1 MAKQSKNKS
10 ENTQTIDWRE
20 GFIKFSLENNRLPQ
34 SAYELAK
41 FLGTTEENFYEQYSS
56 ITALAQ
62 DVWNNFFE
70 ATRKQVQADE
80 QYQGFSV
87 REKLLAF
94 YFTWFENI
102 RVYRSFIEVA
112 TQTKNLCSQ
121 AQYKT
126 LKENFKVF
134 AQELLN
140 EALETNE
147 VQNRNF
153 LNQSY
158 PELLWWQVM
167 YLLNFWLKD
176 TSQGFERT
184 DAAVEKAV
192 NLFFDL
198 AGKTFLDSLADFIK
212 FNFQK

>member
-10 ENTQTIDWRE
+10 ENIQNIDWRE
-20 GFIKFSLENNRLPQ
+20 GLVRFSLENNRLPR
-34 SAYELAK
+34 SAYELCK
-41 FLGTTEENFYEQYSS
+41 FLETSEENFYENYTS
-56 ITALAQ
+56 ITAVLQ
-62 DVWNNFFE
+62 DTWKDWFE
-70 ATRKQVQADE
+70 KTKNQVQADE
-80 QYQGFSV
+80 QYQSFSV

-94 YFTWFENI
+94 YYTWFENLKGK
-102 RVYRSFIEVA
+102 RSFLEILISS
-112 TQTKNLCSQ
+112 QMRCSQ
-121 AQYKT
+121 EQYKT
-126 LKENFKVF
+126 FKESFKAF

-140 EALETNE
+140 EAIETNE
-147 VQNRNF
+147 IQNRNF

-158 PELLWWQVM
+158 PALLWRQAM

-176 TSQGFERT
+176 SSPAFERT

-198 AGKTFLDSLADFIK
+198 TGKTFLDSLIDFAK